1 MDYAHIM
8 QGGIPHQF
16 NWWVFATGLGLGSLS
31 YFSAARPKLSA
42 TQPAPKDRF

>member
-1 MDYAHIM
+1 M

-31 YFSAARPKLSA
+31 YFRAASV
-42 TQPAPKDRF
+42 